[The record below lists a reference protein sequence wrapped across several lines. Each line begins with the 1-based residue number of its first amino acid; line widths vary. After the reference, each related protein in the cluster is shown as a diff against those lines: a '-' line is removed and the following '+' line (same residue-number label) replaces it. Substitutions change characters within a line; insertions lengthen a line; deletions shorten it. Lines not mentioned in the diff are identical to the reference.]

1 MSNSNKREE
10 PEGRGFWAILSIAV
24 VICVVICILGI
35 FLSYWI
41 VGDVCDAKELAER
54 RAWFGDSWGG
64 VNALISALAFAGV
77 IATLYLQNADLKLQR
92 KEMKDQREV
101 FERESETIKYQRFE
115 NLFYNMLN
123 LQQRIVDGLKIE
135 YDAVEKITVP
145 YINGRLGGEE
155 RKVRR
160 QVTGRDVFKHAFES
174 HQLPIKTAS
183 NHIAIVEGFRNVIYY
198 CGLKEYEAFWMPT
211 TFDHYFRHLYKII
224 QFVDSQGFGFD
235 ESYKYVS
242 FLRGTLSRYE
252 LIWIYYNE
260 LLPENIKFKK
270 LIEKYSLLKNLRP
283 ELLTRSLEAESF
295 YASKGI
301 SVDELKQNGF
311 SAGEFEYRLTTDSEE
326 AGKYQISAFWKKEEL
341 SEGEKLLKNWKSFVN

>member
-35 FLSYWI
+35 FISYWI
-41 VGDVCDAKELAER
+41 VGDACNAKDLAER

-135 YDAVEKITVP
+135 YDDVEQITVP
-145 YINGRLGGEE
+145 MGSKD

-160 QVTGRDVFKHAFES
+160 QVSGRDVFKHAFES
-174 HQLPIKTAS
+174 HKLPCKTAS
-183 NHIAIVEGFRNVIYY
+183 GQVIVVDGFRKVLY
-198 CGLKEYEAFWMPT
+198 CSGLKEYNEFWLPT

-224 QFVDSQGFGFD
+224 QFVDAQGFGFE

-252 LIWIYYNE
+252 LVWIYYNE
-260 LLPENIKFKK
+260 LLPENVKFKK

-283 ELLTRSLEAESF
+283 ELLTWSLEAEKY
-295 YASKGI
+295 YADKRI
-301 SVDELKQNGF
+301 SLDALKQQGF
-311 SAGEFEYRLTTDSEE
+311 SNGEFEYRLTTDPEE
-326 AGKYQISAFWKKEEL
+326 TGKYLVSAFWKKEEL
-341 SEGEKLLKNWKSFVN
+341 SEGEKVLENWKDFVK